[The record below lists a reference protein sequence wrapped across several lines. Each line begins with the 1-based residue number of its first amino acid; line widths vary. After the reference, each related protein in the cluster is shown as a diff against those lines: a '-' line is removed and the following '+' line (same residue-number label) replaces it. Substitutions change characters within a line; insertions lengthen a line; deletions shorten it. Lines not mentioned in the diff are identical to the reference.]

1 MQSSLTLSKAPAKF
15 FGNFGLFKLLKL
27 FKYEIIKILV
37 FLVVF
42 FASVYYVNAESEQ
55 FYKNHSVYSQ
65 DK

>member
-1 MQSSLTLSKAPAKF
+1 MQNYLILAKAPSKF
-15 FGNFGLFKLLKL
+15 FGNFGFLKFLKL

-37 FLVVF
+37 FLVIF

>member
-1 MQSSLTLSKAPAKF
+1 MQNYLTLSKAPAKF
-15 FGNFGLFKLLKL
+15 FGNFGLLKLLKL

-37 FLVVF
+37 FLVIF

-55 FYKNHSVYSQ
+55 FYKKHSVYSQ